1 MNVFVEKGKITKIDS
16 KAVESLYEEGLVS
29 NDPIP
34 RNHRI
39 KDGCLII
46 IILKTYIQNQ
56 QHCRQGKNSN

>member
-1 MNVFVEKGKITKIDS
+1 MGKQKEMNVFLEKGKITKIDS

-39 KDGCLII
+39 KVGCLII
-46 IILKTYIQNQ
+46 IILKT
-56 QHCRQGKNSN
+56 